1 MAREEFRL
9 PSLGM
14 NMEEA
19 EVLEWLV
26 DVGEEVAE
34 GQEIVN
40 VATDKVEQGLPSPYT
55 GTVAA
60 VHAADGD
67 TVAVGALLATIET
80 A

>member
-19 EVLEWLV
+19 EVVEWLV

-55 GTVAA
+55 GTIAV

-67 TVAVGALLATIET
+67 TVTVGALLATIET